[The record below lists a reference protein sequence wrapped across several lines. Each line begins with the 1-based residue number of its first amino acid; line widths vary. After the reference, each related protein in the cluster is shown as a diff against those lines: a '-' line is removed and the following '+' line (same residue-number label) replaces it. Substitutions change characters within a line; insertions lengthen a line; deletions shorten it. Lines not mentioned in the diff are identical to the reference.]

1 MSTQNIALSNTSQA
15 VVPNKASSN
24 KASSND
30 KFQAAVSEI
39 KPTEVKSTEV
49 KTKLTDEEK
58 VEFAKQAEATA
69 LANKKTLLETM
80 FSKGK
85 EGDTKA
91 LRIFYQ
97 EAASAIEGIL
107 KKELGDE
114 SFSLQNLMDKTS
126 GIKGQ
131 EDYWSSEKTADRI
144 MTGATSYFDKFKEQ
158 NPKLSNEEAVDKY
171 MSLITPALEKG
182 MGEAVDILKGFGAF
196 EGGVKDTVQLTQQ
209 LVHEKLAAFREK
221 MINIDK
227 PKQEDKPL
235 FDDANTKGTHPKVES

>member
-1 MSTQNIALSNTSQA
+1 MSMQTI
-15 VVPNKASSN
+15 ASSN
-24 KASSND
+24 NSQVVNSNKMTSNNKMQGAAS
-30 KFQAAVSEI
+30 
-39 KPTEVKSTEV
+39 EVKPTEV

-80 FSKGK
+80 FGQGK

-97 EAASAIEGIL
+97 EAATAIEGIL

-114 SFSLQNLMDKTS
+114 GFSLQNLMDKTS

-131 EDYWSSEKTADRI
+131 EDYWSSDNTADRI
-144 MTGATSYFDKFKEQ
+144 ITGATSYFDKFKEQ

-171 MSLITPALEKG
+171 MNLITPALEKG
-182 MGEAVDILKGFGAF
+182 MGEAVGILKGFGAF
-196 EGGVKDTVQLTQQ
+196 DGGVKDTVELTQQ
-209 LVHEKLAAFREK
+209 LVFEKLNAFREK
-221 MINIDK
+221 MLELDK
-227 PKQEDKPL
+227 PKEEKPL
-235 FDDANTKGTHPKVES
+235 FDDANAKDSSSKVES